1 MLSVL
6 TALCELTFSGI
17 PSNFTYDVFKK
28 AWKKITHQEWEGL
41 FEALFVDAFER
52 VLRNQ
57 RPGLLPFV
65 RGDGVID
72 IDRNEL
78 RQILHQNL
86 GEATEQITFS
96 QATDEEKLKLLATAI
111 AEKSVLILG
120 GHLLSEYHYRELIH
134 TLIQRVKNELKLK
147 VLADPALYNR
157 VMLDQLLENRQI
169 LTQLD
174 SYCREQFNLAKIE
187 MPLTASQAKEQ
198 SKHHSEEAEF
208 QKLVFAGISVGS
220 LSNFCWREILLPE
233 RPHQVSR
240 DMQFKQQCLQYFKL
254 AEFVEDVDLS
264 LDVVLLNS
272 SNIPLV
278 LTSVGIEIVSLAFH
292 MHGYGITRAERIKQE
307 ALYCLDLPD
316 LRSKLMQSVKP
327 DGSNK
332 GIPPKDFHYEMHYKV
347 PDPLLFNPGAVFRYE
362 ILLRSYIQNM
372 PNLAVLRL
380 LVMTNQGAF
389 KSHYIH
395 VSKF

>member
-6 TALCELTFSGI
+6 TALSNLTLSGI
-17 PSNFTYDVFKK
+17 PSNFAYDGLKK
-28 AWKKITHQEWEGL
+28 AWKEITHQEWEGL
-41 FEALFVDAFER
+41 FEDLFIDAFER
-52 VLRNQ
+52 VIRHQ
-57 RPGLLPFV
+57 RPRLNTLT
-65 RGDGVID
+65 RGNGIID

-78 RQILHQNL
+78 RRILHQRL

-120 GHLLSEYHYRELIH
+120 GHVLSDYHYRELVH

-147 VLADPALYNR
+147 ILSDPELYNR
-157 VMLDQLLENRQI
+157 VMLDELLESRQI
-169 LTQLD
+169 LTQLN
-174 SYCREQFNLAKIE
+174 SYWQEQFNLVKREVLSIAGQAEELAKR
-187 MPLTASQAKEQ
+187 
-198 SKHHSEEAEF
+198 HSEESES

-220 LSNFCWREILLPE
+220 LSNFCWREILPPE
-233 RPHQVSR
+233 KPHQGSG
-240 DMQFKQQCLQYFKL
+240 DMQFQEQCLQYFKL
-254 AEFVEDVDLS
+254 AELVEDVDLS
-264 LDVVLLNS
+264 LDIVLFNS
-272 SNIPLV
+272 SNTPIV
-278 LTSVGIEIVSLAFH
+278 LTSIGIEIVSLAFH
-292 MHGYGITRAERIKQE
+292 MYGYGITRAEKIKQE

-316 LRSKLMQSVKP
+316 LCLKLMQSVEPGESSKR
-327 DGSNK
+327 
-332 GIPPKDFHYEMHYKV
+332 IPPKDFHYEIHHKIK
-347 PDPLLFNPGAVFRYE
+347 DPLFFEPSSVFRYE

-380 LVMTNQGAF
+380 SVITNLGEF